1 MGKISMSNSK
11 KSFVGGAAILAAA
24 GLIGKVIGMF
34 YRVWLT
40 DLITSEGMGLYGTPY
55 SVYSFLLVLSS
66 AGLPTAISKMVSER
80 LVGGDRQGAK
90 LILKK
95 TRRIL
100 LCTGLVATAIMASLA
115 EPIAGWMGDPAS
127 AKGFVALAPSI
138 FFVCLISSYR
148 GYFQGAQNMTPTAV
162 SQLIEVVGKVV
173 FGFALV
179 KLMAPY
185 GLIWGAV
192 AAILGV
198 TLAELCALL
207 FMMARYYLAQRREPR
222 EALAPAKPIPHFY
235 QTLFAIA
242 IPVTIGAAMMPI
254 VNLVDASLVT
264 NRLTHIGYVL
274 EDAREMYGVL
284 TGMVNTMVNMPAVI
298 TLSFSMS
305 LVPAVSSALTRGDRA
320 GLNRMVGT
328 GLKLALMI
336 GSAAAV
342 GMGLLSHQILRLL
355 YASQPENC
363 LEVGGELL
371 AIMSVGVLFLAL
383 VQTTTG
389 MLQGLG
395 KPGYPVKTL
404 AAGIV
409 VKIILN
415 YVLIGLP
422 QLNVLG
428 AAYAT
433 VACYAIAAVGN
444 VFMVLK
450 LSGTRLRA
458 MDALVRP
465 ALAAGGMAAAV
476 FAFLRFMGPRLG
488 NTLLTLGA
496 VCVGVLVYGVLVFV
510 LRALSPDDLSL
521 IPGGRRIMRLM
532 NKFGGKKA

>member
-1 MGKISMSNSK
+1 MSNSK

-40 DLITSEGMGLYGTPY
+40 DLITSEGMGLYSTPY

-80 LVGGDRQGAK
+80 LVQGDRAGARM
-90 LILKK
+90 ILKK

-115 EPIAGWMGDPAS
+115 EPIASLMGDPLA
-127 AKGFVALAPSI
+127 APGFVALAPSV
-138 FFVCLISSYR
+138 FFVCLLSSYR
-148 GYFQGAQNMTPTAV
+148 GYFQGAQNMNPTAV
-162 SQLIEVVGKVV
+162 SQVIEVVGKVL
-173 FGFALV
+173 FGFVLV
-179 KLMAPY
+179 KIMAPK
-185 GLIWGAV
+185 GLVWGAV

-198 TLAELCALL
+198 TIAELL
-207 FMMARYYLAQRREPR
+207 
-222 EALAPAKPIPHFY
+222 ALAFLMVRYAMGKSRDNVRTEQPARPIPHFY
-235 QTLFAIA
+235 KTLFAIA

-264 NRLTHIGYVL
+264 NRLTDIGYAL

-284 TGMVNTMVNMPAVI
+284 TGMVNTMINMPTVI

-305 LVPAVSSALTRGDRA
+305 LVPAVSSAMMRQDNRSLQ
-320 GLNRMVGT
+320 RMVGT

-342 GMGLLSHQILRLL
+342 GMGLLASQILRLL

-363 LEVGGELL
+363 LVVGGQLL
-371 AIMSVGVLFLAL
+371 AVMSVSVLFLSI

-389 MLQGLG
+389 MLQGMG
-395 KPGYPVKTL
+395 KPSYPVKTL
-404 AAGIV
+404 AIGIV
-409 VKIILN
+409 VKIVLN
-415 YVLIGLP
+415 YVLIGIP
-422 QLNVLG
+422 KLNVLG

-444 VFMVLK
+444 VYMVLR
-450 LSGTRLRA
+450 LSGTRLQMGSA
-458 MDALVRP
+458 VVRP
-465 ALAAGGMAAAV
+465 ALAAGGMAAV
-476 FAFLRFMGPRLG
+476 VWAFLRFAGPHLG
-488 NTLLTLGA
+488 NTTETLGA
-496 VCVGVLVYGVLVFV
+496 VCVGVAVYAVLVFA
-510 LRALSPDDLSL
+510 LRALTPDELTM
-521 IPGGRRIMRLM
+521 IPGGRKLLSLM
-532 NKFGGKKA
+532 DKFGGKKA